1 MGKIISCRK
10 RRPNKIAGGV
20 IFVLLGLIVNYIFR
34 DVFHSI
40 PIDKIILGSDPEGYY
55 QYLPHFFLRDWQYFG
70 HLPWAIPY
78 GEGKT
83 ISVYTCGLAILWS
96 PFFLLAH
103 FTSVFL
109 NLDADG
115 YANVYYG
122 FVLIAALFYVYIGL
136 VFLYRLV
143 TEEFG
148 KAIGWK
154 TVALI
159 FLGTNVFYYTMIL
172 GAGMSHVYSFALI
185 SAYIF
190 YVHRYFQSPS
200 DKHALYMAIP
210 FALAVLIRPTNII
223 SGLYFFLFGIKNTE
237 TLRLR
242 FQFWARNLKTI
253 GIVVITG
260 LVIAIPQMLYWYKV
274 TGKPVVYSYGDQSF
288 TYILSPKIGIVLF
301 GKYNGWFL
309 YTPLVLFAL
318 WGAFATLRR
327 GLYNNIAVIFILV
340 LAVYVNASWWAP
352 TFSAACGQ
360 RAMIDFL
367 PFLVLPLGWFIT
379 QVSAKPK
386 YLQIFFAFALVV
398 ILFYNIQFAF
408 RYDPAQWWD
417 SPMSWDKFWKTI
429 QF

>member
-1 MGKIISCRK
+1 MEEIRKFCFSGKVT
-10 RRPNKIAGGV
+10 GGIV
-20 IFVLLGLIVNYIFR
+20 FILLGLIVNYIFR

-55 QYLPHFFLRDWQYFG
+55 QYLPHFFLRDWQHFE

-78 GEGKT
+78 GEGKS
-83 ISVYTCGLAILWS
+83 ISVFTCGVAILWS
-96 PFFLLAH
+96 PFFVLAH
-103 FTSVFL
+103 FISVFF

-115 YANVYYG
+115 YGNVYYG

-136 VFLYRLV
+136 VFLYKLI

-148 KAIGWK
+148 KMISLK
-154 TVALI
+154 TVALV
-159 FLGTNVFYYTMIL
+159 FLGTNVFYYTLIL
-172 GAGMSHVYSFALI
+172 GAGMSHAYSFALI

-200 DKHALYMAIP
+200 YRNALFMAIP

-223 SGLYFFLFGIKNTE
+223 SGFYFFFFGIKNME
-237 TLRLR
+237 TLNLR
-242 FQFWARNLKTI
+242 FKFWTKNMKTI
-253 GIVVITG
+253 GIVALVG

-274 TGKPVVYSYGDQSF
+274 SGKPIVYSYGDYGF
-288 TYILSPKIGIVLF
+288 PYLASPKIGIVLF

-309 YTPLVLFAL
+309 YTPLVLFAF
-318 WGAFATLRR
+318 WGLFATLRK
-327 GLYNNIAVIFILV
+327 GAYNNIAVLFIFV
-340 LAVYVNASWWAP
+340 LAIYFNASWWAP

-367 PFLVLPLGWFIT
+367 PFLVLPLAWFIK
-379 QVSAKPK
+379 QVSGQSN
-386 YLQIFFAFALVV
+386 YLRVLFSVTIIV

-408 RYDPAQWWD
+408 RYNPVEWWD
-417 SPMSWDKFWKTI
+417 TPMSWEKFWHFLK
-429 QF
+429 F